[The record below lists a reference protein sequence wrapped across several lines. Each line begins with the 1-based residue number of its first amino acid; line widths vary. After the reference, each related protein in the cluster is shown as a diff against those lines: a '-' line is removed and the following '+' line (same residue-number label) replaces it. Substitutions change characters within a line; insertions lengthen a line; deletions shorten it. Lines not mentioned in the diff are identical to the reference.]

1 MRYPQT
7 LIPASTRISM
17 FVWLE
22 RMWRKYWG
30 IQLFYWRR
38 NLMNRYVSVLFI
50 VYQITDLFSN
60 EGRTTNFGHP
70 AIKELSK
77 CFYYSGKPDCLS
89 SLFPKNFKTFPK
101 PSLAMVC
108 TCVSVFLTATTIC
121 ERFFFYRSLTV
132 SKNGRQE
139 PTSKYLFPVTDMS
152 LFIKICPR

>member
-1 MRYPQT
+1 
-7 LIPASTRISM
+7 
-17 FVWLE
+17 
-22 RMWRKYWG
+22 
-30 IQLFYWRR
+30 
-38 NLMNRYVSVLFI
+38 MNRYISVLFI

-121 ERFFFYRSLTV
+121 ERFFFLQIVNCLEEWQTGAHIKIPFSGDRYESV
-132 SKNGRQE
+132 YQ
-139 PTSKYLFPVTDMS
+139 DMS
-152 LFIKICPR
+152 SLINSTEEHAYHGRKLRKLLASIANDGRYDFIIVFLHFF